1 METQTIYDTLA
12 ELSIFEGMPPEYLEF
27 LADCAHHVHFK
38 EGAFL
43 IYISKPATH
52 FYLIRKGQ
60 VALEMDAANKI
71 VTLQTVGEGSV
82 VGWSWM
88 VPPYTWHFDAR
99 AAAPVSAI
107 SFDAVRIREEC
118 ERDPRFGYQMLKRF
132 SSIMIDRLM
141 ATRVQLADV
150 YH

>member
-12 ELSIFEGMPPEYLEF
+12 ELPIFEGMPPAYLAF
-27 LADCAHHVHFK
+27 LADCAGHVQVK

-43 IYISKPATH
+43 IYVSKPATH
-52 FYLIRKGQ
+52 FYLIRQGH
-60 VALEMDAANKI
+60 VALEMDAAHKI

-99 AAAPVSAI
+99 AVSPVSAI

-118 ERDPRFGYQMLKRF
+118 DRDPAFGYERLKRF
-132 SSIMIDRLM
+132 AGIMIDRLM

>member
-1 METQTIYDTLA
+1 METQSIYDTLA

-99 AAAPVSAI
+99 AAELVSAI

-150 YH
+150 YL